1 MEWKS
6 DMDGGVEVNIFDL
19 QNISRWEYME
29 RVMENI
35 NLAEVSIIQN
45 NCMVFRFLNSYNG
58 EFYKCLKCNHILK
71 CCIDN
76 ESLNNESFAYFI
88 TDIYVK
94 ELSKEEVESALEYY
108 KYGYNFD
115 FSKLNRLYLI
125 LIIGNEICI
134 DIICGSFEITT

>member
-1 MEWKS
+1 
-6 DMDGGVEVNIFDL
+6 MDGGLEVNIFDL

-35 NLAEVSIIQN
+35 NLAEISIIQN

-58 EFYKCLKCNHILK
+58 EFYKYMKCNQILK

-88 TDIYVK
+88 ADIYVK
-94 ELSKEEVESALEYY
+94 ELSKEEAESALEYY

-115 FSKLNRLYLI
+115 SSKLNKLYLI

-134 DIICGSFEITT
+134 DIICESFEITT